1 MTAQLPSKV
10 RLAQIASFT
19 KSMALPPSHD
29 EIEAMARFALA
40 AHEQEPVP
48 NYIGSKNAL
57 DSIVAFIKSNNNP
70 TLNDYNSVSERLF
83 ADNCQSLSSHVIEY
97 ITRIGGALE
106 DLRQDA
112 AHPAPVPAVQPVMFI
127 DGDISS
133 EDADKL
139 AKVIREFNEEDERP
153 LAKMARIIREN
164 PHPTN
169 ECDMP
174 RSEQVTAVP
183 ENPPFA
189 VMQRALDA
197 FYAEDDE
204 VPENQMLAAYRV
216 FRAAM
221 LNGGKS

>member
-1 MTAQLPSKV
+1 
-10 RLAQIASFT
+10 
-19 KSMALPPSHD
+19 
-29 EIEAMARFALA
+29 
-40 AHEQEPVP
+40 
-48 NYIGSKNAL
+48 
-57 DSIVAFIKSNNNP
+57 
-70 TLNDYNSVSERLF
+70 
-83 ADNCQSLSSHVIEY
+83 
-97 ITRIGGALE
+97 
-106 DLRQDA
+106 
-112 AHPAPVPAVQPVMFI
+112 
-127 DGDISS
+127 
-133 EDADKL
+133 
-139 AKVIREFNEEDERP
+139 
-153 LAKMARIIREN
+153 MARIIREN